1 MYRYVSDVSELS
13 HHIIKDFSYKFDVAI
28 DATLG
33 NGYDTDFLSEH
44 FSKVY
49 SFDIQDCAIKAYESR
64 NKNPTNYHF

>member
-1 MYRYVSDVSELS
+1 MFRYVSDVNELS
-13 HHIIKDFSYKFDVAI
+13 HHIIKNFCYKFNVAV

-49 SFDIQDCAIKAYESR
+49 SFDIQKCAIKSYE
-64 NKNPTNYHF
+64 NKNINNVVSS